1 MREPV
6 TVQFSPSSYR
16 VNESDGEVDI
26 TVTLSESL
34 SSAAEMQLSGYRR
47 EVKTVT
53 IPANS
58 TSHTTSLTVT
68 ANPGVGPTEA
78 TYTLRLGTS
87 DVRLSVNTATAT
99 LTVVDDTEATVDFQQ
114 NIYRV
119 EEGTRY
125 LTVVLEVTNPQV
137 SCPVWVTFNV
147 YFSYSDPDGVFASVP
162 TSPVQ
167 FIECRVRQAIRFG
180 LNNDSVV
187 EETSEATLALDRVT
201 SDSPGVASR
210 VQFGPNSPA
219 TVEVFDSRDTAL
231 VGFEHPSYSVTEGNS
246 VELCAML
253 REGDSVAFPF
263 TVSLEYADPDGAL
276 SSGGPTSFTF
286 GALNPKSCVEF
297 QTHDDDVSTE
307 ASFVTFRMTRP
318 SDLDPRIRTS
328 RIAASLRVNDDDP
341 PSGTVRVTV
350 ASNPSGRTVTVDGT
364 NRSAPYTASWN
375 SGSSHTLDVP
385 SPQSVSGGRYVFS
398 SWSHGGPKSQT
409 VSPTGDTTY
418 TANFTFQPDPTSHPP
433 AAVGVSPLPPFQQD
447 VSLISGFTQTFVAR
461 ASDQDGN
468 ISEWEWFVDD
478 VSRSRLS
485 FALTGI
491 VTSQVNIQ
499 FIKPGSHTVKAT
511 FTDSTGLSD
520 SFSWEVEV
528 RGPDLTTCPGESG
541 TARRG
546 SVPYDGAMV
555 NLSLTGVAP
564 VRGAPE
570 PEVHLC

>member
-6 TVQFSPSSYR
+6 TVQFSPSIYR

-119 EEGTRY
+119 EEGTRN

-137 SCPVWVTFNV
+137 RCPVWVTFNV

-167 FIECRVRQAIRFG
+167 FIECNVQRAIRFD

-187 EETSEATLALDRVT
+187 EETSEATLVLDRVT

-246 VELCAML
+246 VELCAVL

-318 SDLDPRIRTS
+318 SDLDPRIRIS
-328 RIAASLRVNDDDP
+328 RSAATLRVNDDDP

-364 NRSAPYTASWN
+364 NRSAPYTATWN

-385 SPQSVSGGRYVFS
+385 SPQRVSGGRYVFS

-418 TANFTFQPDPTSHPP
+418 TANFTFRADTTNRAPTVTPS
-433 AAVGVSPLPPFQQD
+433 SPTYQLLSEPTGM
-447 VSLISGFTQTFVAR
+447 SLTFAAR
-461 ASDQDGN
+461 ATDPDNNLS
-468 ISEWEWFVDD
+468 SYEWFVND
-478 VSRSRLS
+478 VSIYSGPLP
-485 FALTGI
+485 LTGD
-491 VTSQVNIQ
+491 VTVRSLPIQ
-499 FIKPGSHTVKAT
+499 FVKPGSHKVKIT

-520 SFSWEVEV
+520 SVTWDVEAK
-528 RGPDLTTCPGESG
+528 GPDLRTCPGESG
-541 TARRG
+541 SAQRG
-546 SVPYDGAMV
+546 SAPYGGAMV
-555 NLSLTGVAP
+555 NLSLTGVSP